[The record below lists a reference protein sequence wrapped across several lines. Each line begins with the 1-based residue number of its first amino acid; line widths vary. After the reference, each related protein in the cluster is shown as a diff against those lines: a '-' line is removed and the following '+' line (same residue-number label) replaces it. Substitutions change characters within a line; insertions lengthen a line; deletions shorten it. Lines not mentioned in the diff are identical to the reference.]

1 MKKIKEQKEKSTFI
15 IYLYIQNKFDNN
27 DRVKIY
33 FLQCIFLNEKVI
45 TYDFKLIH
53 DKKKIILIIYKF

>member
-1 MKKIKEQKEKSTFI
+1 MTKNKEQKEKSTFI

-53 DKKKIILIIYKF
+53 DKKKNYFNYI